1 LIEDGHRLAVG
12 NATRTNLER
21 ATRKA
26 EFHDAETTLQALS
39 VT

>member
-1 LIEDGHRLAVG
+1 MGTGLPSEMRPV
-12 NATRTNLER
+12 TNLER